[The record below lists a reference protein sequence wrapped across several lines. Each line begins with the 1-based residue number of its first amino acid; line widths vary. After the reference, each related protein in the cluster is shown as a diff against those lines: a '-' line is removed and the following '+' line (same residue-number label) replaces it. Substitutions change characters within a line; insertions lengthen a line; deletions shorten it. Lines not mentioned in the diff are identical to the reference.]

1 MLVFGHAGITLGI
14 VTLSIGLLSK
24 GGYMPTVVKHAGKQ
38 PDCYSELVAAHNCA
52 PLYKTSWVTAL
63 ASYLD
68 IRFLLLGSLLP
79 DLIDKP
85 IGIYLFREVFESGRI
100 FCHTLLFAVLI
111 ALAAIYLFRRS
122 GKTWLIALSLGVLTH
137 LIFDQMWLSPLTLLW
152 PLYGLVFDKSYPEN
166 WLGDIFYRLFSEPGV
181 FIPELLGAI
190 VLIWFALL
198 LMRRRKIF
206 AFIKYGQVR

>member
-14 VTLSIGLLSK
+14 AALSIGVLSK
-24 GGYMPTVVKHAGKQ
+24 GGYLPTVVKETGEH
-38 PDCYSELVAAHNCA
+38 PDCSSESAIAHNCT
-52 PLYKTSWVTAL
+52 PLSKTSWITAV

-85 IGIYLFREVFESGRI
+85 IGIYLFREIFESGRI
-100 FCHTLLFAVLI
+100 FCHTLLFAVII
-111 ALAAIYLFRRS
+111 ALAGVYLFRRS
-122 GKTWLIALSLGVLTH
+122 SKAWLLALSFGVLTH
-137 LIFDQMWLSPLTLLW
+137 LIFDQMWLSPITLLW

-166 WLGDIFYRLFSEPGV
+166 WLEDLLYGLLAEPGV
-181 FIPELLGAI
+181 FIPELLGVI

-198 LMRRRKIF
+198 LLQRKKVF
-206 AFIKYGQVR
+206 AFIKYGKVQ